1 MKEIVELLKSEI
13 KYFKKLKSAIGNIHG
28 HIHSLAV
35 KAAQIHL
42 AEKHPKAKSWEL
54 SEKYGGGIDV
64 VGIDSNGKT
73 IVAAE
78 VKTTVRS
85 EKETLGPPQ
94 QSRIKKDIEKLL
106 EMDAK
111 HKYLFIIDN
120 KNRKAIESIMKNTDA
135 DAHINLINIF
145 EC

>member
-1 MKEIVELLKSEI
+1 MKEIVELLKDEI

-42 AEKHPKAKSWEL
+42 AGKYPEAKTWQV
-54 SEKYGGGIDV
+54 SEKYGGGIDII
-64 VGIDSNGKT
+64 GISDNGKM

-78 VKTTVRS
+78 VKTTARS
-85 EKETLGPPQ
+85 EKETLGSQ
-94 QSRIKKDIEKLL
+94 QRSKIRNDIDKLL
-106 EMDAK
+106 EIDAE

-120 KNRKAIESIMKNTDA
+120 KNRKAIEAILKSNQGTGID
-135 DAHINLINIF
+135 LINIF

>member
-1 MKEIVELLKSEI
+1 MKEIVELLKDEI

-42 AEKHPKAKSWEL
+42 AGKYPEAKTWQV
-54 SEKYGGGIDV
+54 SEKYEGGIDII
-64 VGIDSNGKT
+64 GISDNGKM

-78 VKTTVRS
+78 VKTTARS
-85 EKETLGPPQ
+85 EKKTLGRVQ
-94 QSRIKKDIEKLL
+94 RSNIQKDIKKLL
-106 EMDAK
+106 ATEAK

-120 KNRKAIESIMKNTDA
+120 KNRKEFERLLKNEGDDIE
-135 DAHINLINIF
+135 LVNIF